1 MTRTGRGDWK
11 ILIKTIWT
19 RGLEEDRNRFL
30 FTGRTVVG
38 GGGGG
43 ERKERTESLVMALY
57 DFAFYSTDK
66 WGLGFASKSKIRGR
80 GSIPSPSV
88 TADRVN
94 CIILEQNPRILK
106 LLLVIERMRVCG
118 EIENGHDYYDDWI
131 KIFDNQLCR
140 GLLFNFGI
148 IITTVT
154 LR

>member
-1 MTRTGRGDWK
+1 
-11 ILIKTIWT
+11 
-19 RGLEEDRNRFL
+19 
-30 FTGRTVVG
+30 
-38 GGGGG
+38 
-43 ERKERTESLVMALY
+43 MALY

-66 WGLGFASKSKIRGR
+66 WSLGFASKSKIRGR

-140 GLLFNFGI
+140 ELLFNFGI